1 MAITVIVAD
10 DESIIR
16 MDIVEELKEA
26 GFDVVG
32 EAIDGFDAIE
42 CCRRHRPDVALID
55 INMPVIDGISV
66 ARMILSE
73 KLVRAVVLIT
83 AYNDEKYIREAGN
96 IGVGGYIV
104 KPLGENS
111 IIPAIHIALAQSRH
125 LQRANDTA
133 MQVRQE
139 SEERRTI
146 DRAKSILAKRLHC
159 TEAEALSRM
168 QQDCMHRGCRLI
180 AYATTILEAN
190 TENNVVQEAKRL
202 LMEKGHLSENGAFN
216 RIKTRSRNKNIS
228 LPEAA
233 RQLMQEMR
241 GDGL

>member
-26 GFDVVG
+26 GFAVVA
-32 EAIDGFDAIE
+32 EAIDGFDAVE
-42 CCRRHRPDVALID
+42 CCREHHPDVALID

-73 KLVRAVVLIT
+73 KLVQAVVLIT
-83 AYNDEKYIREAGN
+83 AYNDEKYIQEAGN

-104 KPLGENS
+104 KPIRENS

-125 LQRANDTA
+125 LRHANDTA
-133 MQVRQE
+133 KQAQQQ
-139 SEERRTI
+139 SQERRTI
-146 DRAKSILAKRLHC
+146 DRAKSVLAKKLGC
-159 TEAEALSRM
+159 SEAEALSRM
-168 QQDCMHRGCRLI
+168 QQDCMRRGCQLI
-180 AYATTILEAN
+180 AYAATILEAD
-190 TENNVVQEAKRL
+190 TESNVVQRAKRL
-202 LMEKGHLSENGAFN
+202 LMDTAHLSESAAFN
-216 RIKTRSRNKNIS
+216 RIRAMSRNSGIS

-233 RQLMQEMR
+233 RRMLLYMQDNR
-241 GDGL
+241 